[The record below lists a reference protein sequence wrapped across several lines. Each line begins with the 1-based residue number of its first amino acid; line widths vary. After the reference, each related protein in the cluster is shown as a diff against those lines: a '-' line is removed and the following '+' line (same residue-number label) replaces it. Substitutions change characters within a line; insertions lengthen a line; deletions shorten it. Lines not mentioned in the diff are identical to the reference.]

1 MPSATGGIARLVC
14 ARLRE
19 AGVPLGPLL
28 SRAGLT
34 AEQIDDRKAR
44 LQVASQIRL
53 LELAAEALH
62 DDDLGFHLAR
72 DFDLREVGLLYY
84 VLASSQTVAEALS
97 KAERYSR
104 IANEGISLRF
114 GAKGETAITLRYVDV
129 ERRSDRQQI
138 KFWLTSIVRLN
149 RVLTNRR
156 LVPSRVRVA
165 HHRAATP
172 AEVRSFLGCE
182 IEYGSDVDEVAF
194 PEAVRL
200 MPVVSA
206 DPHLN
211 ELLVTYCEEALAH
224 RRPGSVTL

>member
-28 SRAGLT
+28 SKAGLT

-62 DDDLGFHLAR
+62 DDELGFHLAR

-84 VLASSQTVAEALS
+84 VLASSQTIAEALS

-104 IANEGISLRF
+104 ITNEGISLRF
-114 GAKGETAITLRYVDV
+114 RAKNETAITLRYVDV

-182 IEYGSDVDEVAF
+182 IEYGADVD
-194 PEAVRL
+194 
-200 MPVVSA
+200 
-206 DPHLN
+206 
-211 ELLVTYCEEALAH
+211 
-224 RRPGSVTL
+224 